1 MKKGI
6 SLKFDV
12 LLLNIFF
19 EPYSRMTHMIQII
32 LGWHETGK
40 GLLLTFSGISGILIS
55 SMPDFCFRSVS
66 VCFRTDCRKIL
77 FVGRLSI

>member
-19 EPYSRMTHMIQII
+19 EPYIRMTHMIQII

-40 GLLLTFSGISGILIS
+40 GGVK
-55 SMPDFCFRSVS
+55 PERVYC
-66 VCFRTDCRKIL
+66 
-77 FVGRLSI
+77 

>member
-19 EPYSRMTHMIQII
+19 EPYSRMTHMIESTLKLII
-32 LGWHETGK
+32 
-40 GLLLTFSGISGILIS
+40 
-55 SMPDFCFRSVS
+55 
-66 VCFRTDCRKIL
+66 
-77 FVGRLSI
+77 